1 MSVCFFFSSRRRH
14 TRWPRDWSSDVC
26 SSDLFLKLGKFIRLV
41 PHPVVYGFVNG
52 LAIVIFMS
60 QLNEFKVASGP
71 NAGEWITGPALYL
84 MLGLVLA
91 TMAIIYF
98 LPRFTKAIPPS
109 LAAILAISEVVIG
122 FGIPTRTVGDI
133 ASISGGLPQF
143 HIPNVPFNF
152 ETLMIVLP
160 YSFVMAMVGL
170 IESLLTVT
178 VIDEMTETRGDGN
191 KESLAQGT

>member
-1 MSVCFFFSSRRRH
+1 MGLIQLGVG
-14 TRWPRDWSSDVC
+14 
-26 SSDLFLKLGKFIRLV
+26 FLKLGKFIRLV

-98 LPRFTKAIPPS
+98 LPRFGMSTFLGTYLLKPK
-109 LAAILAISEVVIG
+109 
-122 FGIPTRTVGDI
+122 
-133 ASISGGLPQF
+133 
-143 HIPNVPFNF
+143 NVYYYF
-152 ETLMIVLP
+152 L
-160 YSFVMAMVGL
+160 
-170 IESLLTVT
+170 
-178 VIDEMTETRGDGN
+178 
-191 KESLAQGT
+191 

>member
-1 MSVCFFFSSRRRH
+1 
-14 TRWPRDWSSDVC
+14 
-26 SSDLFLKLGKFIRLV
+26 
-41 PHPVVYGFVNG
+41 
-52 LAIVIFMS
+52 
-60 QLNEFKVASGP
+60 
-71 NAGEWITGPALYL
+71 

-109 LAAILAISEVVIG
+109 LAAILAISVVVIG

-170 IESLLTVT
+170 KIGRASCRDL
-178 VIDEMTETRGDGN
+178 G
-191 KESLAQGT
+191 